1 LGWEGIEA
9 FELGM
14 ATIQLTTLIHAP
26 IKACFDA
33 ARSVDAHLSSTAGTN
48 EKVVTGRT
56 TGLFET
62 GDIVT
67 WEARHLGI
75 TQRLTVQ
82 IGRMTE
88 PTFFEDKMLKGA
100 FKSMHHEHHFR
111 EENNAT
117 VMIDIFR
124 YEVPFGIIG
133 LLFDGIY
140 LKGYMKRFLETRN
153 LILKQML
160 EKTAEI

>member
-1 LGWEGIEA
+1 
-9 FELGM
+9 M
-14 ATIQLTTLIHAP
+14 ATIQLTTMIHAP

-33 ARSVDAHLSSTAGTN
+33 ARSVDAHLLSTAGTN
-48 EKVVTGRT
+48 EKVIAGRKTGF
-56 TGLFET
+56 FET

-67 WEARHLGI
+67 WQARHLGI
-75 TQRLTVQ
+75 RQRLTVQ
-82 IGRMTE
+82 IGRMNV

-100 FKSMHHEHHFR
+100 FKSMHHEHYFT

-117 VMIDIFR
+117 VMVDIFR

-133 LLFDGIY
+133 VLFDRIY

-153 LILKQML
+153 LMLKQML